1 MKNILSVQSS
11 ARYEGSHSRA
21 LSATLIHKLATENP
35 GVTVVERDVAA
46 DTPLINSDWLSANW
60 TPAED
65 RTPEQAQKL
74 ALSDQLIGELEN
86 ADVLV
91 LGVPIYNFAMPAS
104 LKAWIDLVARA
115 GRTFAYTENGPKGLL
130 QGKKAFVVITSGG
143 VPLGSAYDFTSGY
156 VKHVLGFIGIDDV
169 TIIGADQLV
178 NNELESLQTA
188 SAAIE
193 KIAA

>member
-1 MKNILSVQSS
+1 MNTILSVQSS
-11 ARYEGSHSRA
+11 ARYDGSHSRS
-21 LSATLIHKLATENP
+21 LSATLIEKLVANSP
-35 GVTVVERDVAA
+35 GSVVIDRDVAA
-46 DTPLINSDWLSANW
+46 DMPLINAEWLAANW
-60 TPAED
+60 TPAND
-65 RTPEQAQKL
+65 RTPEQAQRL

-91 LGVPIYNFAMPAS
+91 LGVPMYNFAMPAS

-130 QGKKAFVVITSGG
+130 EGKKAYVVITSGG

-156 VKHVLGFIGIDDV
+156 IKHVLSFIGIEDV
-169 TIIGADQLV
+169 TIISADQLV
-178 NNELESLQTA
+178 NNETESLSRA
-188 SAAIE
+188 SDAIA